1 MKLLLDHNRAPRIA
15 RALNALFDG
24 EHQIIAL
31 RDKFSPSTT
40 DVTWIDALDQDRGW
54 AVLTRDIHLRSRPH
68 ERVALDRAHCVFFLA
83 GSWKTFTVEETTVRL
98 IRIMPKMVAQTALA
112 ESGRF
117 ELPINAGSLLR
128 PHRK

>member
-1 MKLLLDHNRAPRIA
+1 LKLLLDHNRAPRIA

-68 ERVALDRAHCVFFLA
+68 ERVALDRARIVFSFSPAA
-83 GSWKTFTVEETTVRL
+83 GKPSRS
-98 IRIMPKMVAQTALA
+98 R
-112 ESGRF
+112 R
-117 ELPINAGSLLR
+117 R
-128 PHRK
+128 R